1 MRRLIINA
9 DDFGLTAGVN
19 RAVVEAHEH
28 GVVTSATLMANG
40 QAFEDAVRRAQ
51 LTPRLAVGCHLV
63 LVDGSPLLSASQIPR
78 LIHRGNKSGGGAR
91 FRDGITGF
99 AVRARAGQL
108 VPEQIEAEAIAQIRR
123 LQSAGLKVS
132 HVDSHKHTHLF
143 PQVLRPLLRAAK
155 ACGVQAIRNPFDP
168 AGFSLVARR
177 PSLWKRYGEIKV
189 LGSSAEFRQAVKQ
202 ADMLTPDGTVGIVA
216 TGAVDERLFRLA
228 MESLPKGTWEFVC
241 HPGYNDADLQNVQTR
256 LRQSREEEFR
266 ILTSPATRELLAHQG
281 IELISYRDL
290 VVTA

>member
-9 DDFGLTAGVN
+9 DDFGLTSGVN
-19 RAVVEAHEH
+19 RAVVEAHER
-28 GVVTSATLMANG
+28 GVVTSATLMATG
-40 QAFEDAVRRAQ
+40 QAFEDAVQRAQ

-63 LVDGSPLLSASQIPR
+63 LVDGSPLLSASQIPS
-78 LIHRGNKSGGGAR
+78 LIHRGNNSAGGAR

-99 AVRARAGQL
+99 AALATTGQL

-123 LQSAGLKVS
+123 LQSTGLEVS

-177 PSLWKRYGEIKV
+177 PSLWKRYGEVKM
-189 LGSSAEFRQAVKQ
+189 LGSSAEFRRAVKQ

-256 LRQSREEEFR
+256 LRQSRKEELQ
-266 ILTSPATRELLAHQG
+266 ILTAPATRELLAHQG